1 MSCTTISILTCTS
14 RSTAVHTVLPCSMCP
29 GITCGW
35 RGLAPVTPSR
45 LECQHVSWLLDLRA
59 PAPAG
64 LPPRHITLLAG
75 ECSSISR
82 ISSRHSPP
90 LQQSA
95 AESCSSSDC
104 QACLG
109 SCAGCDQCGPVC
121 PHDRWPGL
129 EGCPRCGVA
138 APGAA
143 AGRLSGWSVAG
154 RCWVISARRRIP
166 HQLYT
171 LCTLGRVR
179 EHCLN
184 TSFARP
190 FQKNIE

>member
-1 MSCTTISILTCTS
+1 MMLTRDTCSVSYVTVFKIASIHTAFFLVFLSKASILNRFISNSQNFRKFSALKSES
-14 RSTAVHTVLPCSMCP
+14 RYVLHAHQCPHVYPSEVHTVLPCSMCP

-35 RGLAPVTPSR
+35 RGLAPVTPWR

-75 ECSSISR
+75 ECSNSISR

-109 SCAGCDQCGPVC
+109 SCSGCDQCGLC
-121 PHDRWPGL
+121 ALCFG
-129 EGCPRCGVA
+129 
-138 APGAA
+138 
-143 AGRLSGWSVAG
+143 
-154 RCWVISARRRIP
+154 
-166 HQLYT
+166 QT
-171 LCTLGRVR
+171 L
-179 EHCLN
+179 
-184 TSFARP
+184 
-190 FQKNIE
+190 